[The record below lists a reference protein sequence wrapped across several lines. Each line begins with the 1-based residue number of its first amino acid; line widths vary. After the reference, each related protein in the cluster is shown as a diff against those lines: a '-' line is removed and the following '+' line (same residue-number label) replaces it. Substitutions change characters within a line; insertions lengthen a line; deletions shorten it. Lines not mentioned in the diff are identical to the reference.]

1 VAPPSRSAPHPWRA
15 LAVLAVLILVML
27 FSILGSATFK
37 PGKWQQQFQVGLGL
51 DLSSGTQVVLQAQ
64 TGNGKPPQA
73 GEMQQAINV
82 LEARVNGTGNSGAQV
97 QQVGGDLINISVPGQ
112 PASSVIG
119 LVSTTAVLR
128 FRPVLL
134 EGDGTATTPA
144 TSPTA
149 QPSGTATV
157 SPSSSASPKA
167 SGSASTTPS
176 PAAGVTPTPSGTAT
190 AKTKAYIVHDAP
202 AASASATSKPSA
214 SAKASGTATP
224 KASGSATPTAPA
236 SATPSATASA
246 PSVYGDQSKV
256 NAATLKLFD
265 KLTCKVGPNA
275 NTVDDSWKKTVG
287 YTEELNQY
295 NNVNAQIVS
304 CDPNGTKYVLGPAV
318 FTGEDITNV
327 QTGLLQNNS
336 SEWVVNL
343 TLNGSA
349 TTAFRNLTT
358 TQYNDYYTAYQS
370 SQGAD
375 LNSQVLA
382 ETAVVLD
389 GDVQSAPV
397 TTGVIPA
404 GQVQIT
410 GGGTNG
416 FTQDEANQLGDVLKF
431 GQLPLNFTQ
440 QSVNSISAELG
451 SASLK
456 AGLTAGVIG
465 LILVI
470 IYLFMYYRGL
480 GIVSVS
486 SLLIAALLAYFAVVI
501 LSRYQ
506 NYRMELAGIAGL
518 IVAIGITADSFIV
531 FFERLR
537 DEVREGKALRPAVES
552 GWKRARRTI
561 LVSDTVS
568 FLAAV
573 LLYHFAV
580 SDVQG
585 FAYTLGL
592 TTLIDVVVVF
602 LFTKPMVTLLAGTK
616 FYGGGHKWSGL
627 DPARLGAKN
636 PWRGQRRTVR
646 TQRPGAAAKP
656 GAGSTAGSSST
667 TSTSTSTEA

>member
-1 VAPPSRSAPHPWRA
+1 MAPPSRSAPHPWRA
-15 LAVLAVLILVML
+15 LAVLAALILVML

-37 PGKWQQQFQVGLGL
+37 PGKWHQQFQVGLGL

-64 TGNGKPPQA
+64 TSNGKPPAA

-97 QQVGGDLINISVPGQ
+97 DQIGGNLINISVPGQ
-112 PASSVIG
+112 PASSVIH

-134 EGDGTATTPA
+134 EGNGTASTPA

-149 QPSGTATV
+149 QPSGSATA
-157 SPSSSASPKA
+157 SPSGSASPKA

-176 PAAGVTPTPSGTAT
+176 PAAGATPTPSGTAS
-190 AKTKAYIVHDAP
+190 AKTKAYIVHNAP
-202 AASASATSKPSA
+202 AASASATATGTAKPSA
-214 SAKASGTATP
+214 SATPKSSATATP
-224 KASGSATPTAPA
+224 TVT
-236 SATPSATASA
+236 ATPSATASA
-246 PSVYGDQSKV
+246 PSFYGDQSKV
-256 NAATLKLFD
+256 NAATMKLFN
-265 KLTCKVGPNA
+265 KMACKVGPNA
-275 NTVDDSWKKTVG
+275 NTVDDSWKATVG
-287 YTEELNQY
+287 YSEANAQFDD
-295 NNVNAQIVS
+295 VNAQVVS
-304 CDPNGTKYVLGPAV
+304 CDPSGTKYVLGPAV
-318 FTGEDITNV
+318 FTGQDITGV

-336 SEWVVNL
+336 SDWVVDL
-343 TLNGSA
+343 TLNGKAASA
-349 TTAFRNLTT
+349 FGTLTT
-358 TQYNDYYTAYQS
+358 NQYNNNYLPYSQS
-370 SQGAD
+370 GGTD
-375 LNSQVLA
+375 LNNQVLA
-382 ETAVVLD
+382 STAVVLD
-389 GDVQSAPV
+389 GNVQSAPV
-397 TTGVIPA
+397 TQQPITA

-410 GGGTNG
+410 GGGTG
-416 FTQDEANQLGDVLKF
+416 FTQDQATQLADVLKF

-440 QSVNSISAELG
+440 QSVSSISAELG
-451 SASLK
+451 SASLS
-456 AGLTAGVIG
+456 AGLFAGVIG

-470 IYLFMYYRGL
+470 IYMFMYYRGL

-486 SLLIAALLAYFAVVI
+486 SLLTAALLSYLAVVL
-501 LSRYQ
+501 LSKYQ

-592 TTLIDVVVVF
+592 TTLIDVLVVF
-602 LFTKPMVTLLAGTK
+602 MFTKPMVTLLAGTK

-646 TQRPGAAAKP
+646 TQRTGAAARQ
-656 GAGSTAGSSST
+656 GTGSTAGSSST
-667 TSTSTSTEA
+667 TSTSTEA